1 MLMCEKSGRQ
11 KAKEK
16 WESLGRWIM
25 KFELHRIVIETR
37 VFCSSLRLVADIDEW
52 KAGHGEMRAT
62 VRDISVSARGT

>member
-1 MLMCEKSGRQ
+1 
-11 KAKEK
+11 
-16 WESLGRWIM
+16 M

-37 VFCSSLRLVADIDEW
+37 VFSSSLRLVADIDEW